1 MSTTEPEPIGRT
13 ADQLVKAAADAAT
26 RPPAAS
32 PSTARPEDPDV
43 AERRRQLRAESWARI
58 VPPVHG
64 DPTLA
69 ALRTAI
75 PPVPSEL
82 VDDLH
87 SWSED
92 PVRNLVIMGPV
103 GTGKTFAAWAALRRP
118 YGRGRSVMGL
128 AVVDLLDALRPS
140 APDPE
145 VMHKVRTTDLLL
157 ADDFGAERP
166 TDWTAERIYS
176 LINHRWEHQRPTIA
190 TTNAD
195 APGLREVIG
204 DRAYSRLM
212 DDAVVII
219 LGDDI
224 GDRRKARPKDTPA

>member
-1 MSTTEPEPIGRT
+1 MTATDDQPTRIGRT
-13 ADQLVKAAADAAT
+13 TAQLVADAERAGRT
-26 RPPAAS
+26 APPATDPA
-32 PSTARPEDPDV
+32 PRPEDPDV
-43 AERRRQLRAESWARI
+43 AARRTEQRREAWARI

-69 ALRTAI
+69 HLASAT
-75 PPVPSEL
+75 PPVPPEL
-82 VDDLH
+82 VADLTA
-87 SWSED
+87 WSENPD
-92 PVRNLVIMGPV
+92 RNLVIMGPV

-118 YGRGRSVMGL
+118 FGRGRSVMGL

-140 APDPE
+140 SPDPE

-157 ADDFGAERP
+157 MDDVAAERP

-195 APGLREVIG
+195 GPGLREAIG
-204 DRAYSRLM
+204 DRAYSRLL
-212 DDAVVII
+212 DGAVVII

-224 GDRRKARPKDTPA
+224 GDRRKARP